1 MLKIISRGETD
12 VKKHRLVGSVGR
24 ALMKQI
30 NLYNT
35 HLTSTLSATKPVT
48 KFVELKD
55 IRISAKFNDIQRNW
69 LKISKVKSHEKR

>member
-1 MLKIISRGETD
+1 
-12 VKKHRLVGSVGR
+12 
-24 ALMKQI
+24 MKQVNI
-30 NLYNT
+30 YNT
-35 HLTSTLSATKPVT
+35 HLTSTLSATKLVT